1 VWLYYKKK
9 LDLEKKKEVLNS
21 LIDELLNKIGLK
33 ND

>member
-21 LIDELLNKIGLK
+21 LIDELLKKIGLK

>member
-21 LIDELLNKIGLK
+21 LIDELLNKIGVK
-33 ND
+33 K